1 VPGATT
7 GDEALALAFE
17 YKPDILLLDVNMPG
31 KKSIEVVKEVKN
43 ELKTKI
49 LILSAFT
56 DACTV
61 IGLLKA
67 GADGYLIKDDA
78 VEDLPMAIKNV
89 YAGKMWLS
97 PQIPSFHLDEE
108 EKVSVLG
115 IKLTP
120 RELEI
125 LEQVKAGSTNM
136 KISQE
141 MGIAKRTVQ
150 QHLSNIFKKLGV
162 NSRVELIVWVQ
173 QHGLPIE

>member
-1 VPGATT
+1 
-7 GDEALALAFE
+7 
-17 YKPDILLLDVNMPG
+17 
-31 KKSIEVVKEVKN
+31 
-43 ELKTKI
+43 
-49 LILSAFT
+49 
-56 DACTV
+56 
-61 IGLLKA
+61 
-67 GADGYLIKDDA
+67 
-78 VEDLPMAIKNV
+78 
-89 YAGKMWLS
+89 MWLS